1 MIRKPSLALVVGSLL
16 VGIVFAL
23 VPLPQA
29 IGPARPYLLALLI
42 AYWVLEAPSHV
53 GLGVAFLVG
62 LFADLVLGTPLG
74 EQALRL
80 VVLAFLNQR
89 FRARLRFFPLW
100 QQAASIGLLLLNDR
114 VIVAALHLLVGLPQ
128 APWTSWLAPLLGML
142 LWPWQFV
149 LLDYLRQR
157 ARDRDR

>member
-1 MIRKPSLALVVGSLL
+1 MIRKPSLALVAGSLL
-16 VGIVFAL
+16 FGFVFAL
-23 VPLPQA
+23 LPLPFA

-42 AYWVLEAPSHV
+42 AYWVMEAPNYV
-53 GLGVAFLVG
+53 GLGMAFLTG

-80 VVLAFLNQR
+80 VVLAFLIQR

-114 VIVAALHLLVGLPQ
+114 VIVAALHFVLGLPQ
-128 APWTSWLAPLLGML
+128 APWTAWLAPLVGLI
-142 LWPWQFV
+142 LWPWQYV
-149 LLDYLRQR
+149 LLDRLRQR
-157 ARDRDR
+157 SRDR

>member
-1 MIRKPSLALVVGSLL
+1 MIRRPSLGLVVGSL
-16 VGIVFAL
+16 VIGMVFAL
-23 VPLPQA
+23 LPLPIA
-29 IGPARPYLLALLI
+29 IGPARPYVLGLLV
-42 AYWVLEAPSHV
+42 AYWVMEAPNFV

-80 VVLAFLNQR
+80 VVLAFLIQR

-100 QQAASIGLLLLNDR
+100 QQAASMGLLLLNDR
-114 VIVAALHLLVGLPQ
+114 VIVAALHLLLGLPQ
-128 APWTSWLAPLLGML
+128 PPWTAWLAPLLGLL

-149 LLDYLRQR
+149 LLDHLRQR
-157 ARDRDR
+157 ARDR

>member
-1 MIRKPSLALVVGSLL
+1 MIRKPSLALVAGSLL
-16 VGIVFAL
+16 FGFVFAL
-23 VPLPQA
+23 LPLPFA

-42 AYWVLEAPSHV
+42 AYWVMEAPNYV
-53 GLGVAFLVG
+53 GLGMAFLTG

-80 VVLAFLNQR
+80 VVLAFLIQR

-114 VIVAALHLLVGLPQ
+114 VIVAALHFVLALPQ
-128 APWTSWLAPLLGML
+128 APWTAWLAPLVGLI
-142 LWPWQFV
+142 LWPWQYV
-149 LLDYLRQR
+149 LLDRLRQR
-157 ARDRDR
+157 SRDR